1 MEIER
6 IISFE
11 LHKTLI
17 DQLIVNPKIIVY
29 GKPCIQHRSVG
40 FFSDESIGYKYSG
53 QFAKSI
59 PMTPALSEL
68 LSLVNRE
75 FSAEFNGILIN
86 RYANGEEN
94 IGAHSDDEASLDRM
108 GVIAISVGAIRKF
121 RIRNKATKEKVIDVP
136 TTPYSIFKKNLLI
149 KRK

>member
-1 MEIER
+1 M
-6 IISFE
+6 ISFE

-29 GKPCIQHRSVG
+29 GKPGIQHRSVG

-53 QFAKSI
+53 SI
-59 PMTPALSEL
+59 PMTRALSEL

-86 RYANGEEN
+86 RYANGEDY
-94 IGAHSDDEASLDRM
+94 IGAHSDDEASLDRN
-108 GVIAISVGAIRKF
+108 GVIAISVGAIRK
-121 RIRNKATKEKVIDVP
+121 
-136 TTPYSIFKKNLLI
+136 
-149 KRK
+149 